1 MAVVGHIIFFILF
14 VSIFQDTHQDVIATR
29 KRKEEARKRKEELV
43 SYNQSLCRISTY
55 YRDQALL
62 SPTTTTQEKQRE
74 MTLRRRRSRLQLE
87 PGGPGSR
94 QSVEFSDNAEFD
106 ELISLLKTGD
116 FMAHRRSRQSSSTN
130 LRTLEFSRERPSST
144 YIESSD
150 A

>member
-1 MAVVGHIIFFILF
+1 MRKKEKKSWYVASVIKT
-14 VSIFQDTHQDVIATR
+14 SQRSNTH
-29 KRKEEARKRKEELV
+29 
-43 SYNQSLCRISTY
+43 
-55 YRDQALL
+55 L
-62 SPTTTTQEKQRE
+62 SHTHTHTQEKQRE

-94 QSVEFSDNAEFD
+94 QSVEYSDNAEFD

-130 LRTLEFSRERPSST
+130 VRTLEFSRERPSST